1 MTPTV
6 QVGTILIGEKSPR
19 VAELLALESEP
30 YLGNWSVLKAL
41 DGFAV
46 DDKIHAAGWNF
57 FFMAA
62 ETKVMFLGGIGAQKI
77 QNALKRIL
85 GKVRQ
90 QNFNC
95 LEVTGIV
102 AKRFFGVPYATVSA
116 HSRHIQQ
123 SCQLDAIEL
132 RRTGQRD
139 AEWARGG

>member
-6 QVGTILIGEKSPR
+6 QVGTILIDNEPQLTR
-19 VAELLALESEP
+19 VLALKSKP
-30 YLGNWSVLKAL
+30 YSGKWSVIEGSDGVAL
-41 DGFAV
+41 DRQL
-46 DDKIHAAGWNF
+46 HAAGWNF

-62 ETKVMFLGGIGAQKI
+62 EMKVMFIGAIGAPRI

-85 GKVRQ
+85 RKVNH

-102 AKRFFGVPYATVSA
+102 AKRFLGLPYATVSA

-123 SCQLDAIEL
+123 SRQLDDIE
-132 RRTGQRD
+132 RRRAAQRD
-139 AEWARGG
+139 AQGARG